1 MYTYTHIRFIFQNE
15 LIEIKGICSYNLD
28 AATGLMTIHYVQHAE
43 WTSWFLSQRK
53 LSDHDLALTP

>member
-28 AATGLMTIHYVQHAE
+28 AATGLMTIHYAQHAE
-43 WTSWFLSQRK
+43 
-53 LSDHDLALTP
+53 